1 MLPIQ
6 KLLQVV
12 TSHDHF
18 IKYAV
23 CYIGFIIE
31 EVDCKKKMTMKQVL
45 FLGLI
50 VVNVQKEEPDL
61 RSFLRFYRS
70 P

>member
-1 MLPIQ
+1 
-6 KLLQVV
+6 
-12 TSHDHF
+12 
-18 IKYAV
+18 
-23 CYIGFIIE
+23 
-31 EVDCKKKMTMKQVL
+31 MTMKQVL

-70 P
+70 PWRNFKIYISDVRVEFMKLDRHLNSEDKIKYAKVTSNA

>member
-12 TSHDHF
+12 TSHDLVM
-18 IKYAV
+18 KYAV

-31 EVDCKKKMTMKQVL
+31 GVVCKKMTMKQVL

>member
-12 TSHDHF
+12 TSHDLF
-18 IKYAV
+18 IKYVV

-31 EVDCKKKMTMKQVL
+31 GVDCKKNDNEAGII
-45 FLGLI
+45 FGS
-50 VVNVQKEEPDL
+50 NC
-61 RSFLRFYRS
+61 S
-70 P
+70 

>member
-1 MLPIQ
+1 
-6 KLLQVV
+6 
-12 TSHDHF
+12 
-18 IKYAV
+18 
-23 CYIGFIIE
+23 
-31 EVDCKKKMTMKQVL
+31 MTMKQVL